1 MEKGNLFWP
10 ACWPRCACRPVL
22 SAEAAAAAD
31 MSAACEAAGMVFRP
45 LTGDALQDE
54 IRGIFADYKDY
65 MTAEG
70 LYFYE

>member
-1 MEKGNLFWP
+1 
-10 ACWPRCACRPVL
+10 
-22 SAEAAAAAD
+22 